1 MWQRILPQRSVAL
14 NEILPHSHKWH
25 FTWTSNL
32 LNAYSLGIKT
42 VQHFEALILKHL
54 YTKYIR
60 HSKLLQQATIL
71 VFSPQSLYGKSTTE
85 TLKLR
90 LQLQPHVSTTFS
102 SPFPVQLKTQSS
114 ELFKHVL
121 KPMLPWMDSFL
132 NWPATVFAASCTT
145 QISFWS

>member
-1 MWQRILPQRSVAL
+1 MAL
-14 NEILPHSHKWH
+14 HLDQQ
-25 FTWTSNL
+25 FTQCVFPWNKDCT
-32 LNAYSLGIKT
+32 A
-42 VQHFEALILKHL
+42 FEALTLKHL

-121 KPMLPWMDSFL
+121 KPMLP
-132 NWPATVFAASCTT
+132 
-145 QISFWS
+145 